1 MLGIGNAVG
10 IPFKLINSGEMKDLT
25 TTDLAAGEDTAITT
39 GVPDFMEPYSL
50 EFIDSS
56 GNVITNGLGD
66 PVLTTAGGFYVVT
79 VYSVDALTGVKL
91 KIIF

>member
-10 IPFKLINSGEMKDLT
+10 IPFTLINEAEMKDLT
-25 TTDLAAGEDTAITT
+25 TANLGAGADTAITT
-39 GVPDFMEPYSL
+39 TVPDSMEPYSL

-56 GNVITNGLGD
+56 GNVITVGLGE
-66 PVLTTAGGFYVVT
+66 PVLTTAGGYYVVT
-79 VYSVDALTGVKL
+79 VYSVDALVGVKL